1 MRPTGRCKA
10 CLTLMHNPYQSPNAT
25 GLDRIAAN
33 SDRHG
38 IDRPMYFV
46 AMLVVVLV
54 YGLFVVSMTNA
65 VWDGT
70 LEPGLRRSLRTIY
83 EWSDP
88 FFMALTI
95 LPVRSRLR
103 NIGASGWWSVGMLI
117 PMLNLVTALF
127 CLVPQRGYGRA
138 GKLDVI
144 GRFIGGSLIALFVF
158 LVFAFAV
165 TYPEH

>member
-1 MRPTGRCKA
+1 
-10 CLTLMHNPYQSPNAT
+10 MHNPYQSPNAA
-25 GLDRIAAN
+25 GLERIAAS

-38 IDRPMYFV
+38 IDRPMYFF
-46 AMLVVVLV
+46 AMFVFVLV
-54 YGLFVVSMTNA
+54 YGLFVASMTDA
-65 VWDGT
+65 IWDGN
-70 LEPGLRRSLRTIY
+70 LEPGLRNNLRTIY

-88 FFMALTI
+88 FFMASTI

-103 NIGASGWWSVGMLI
+103 NIDVSGWWSVGMLI

-138 GKLDVI
+138 GQLDVV

-165 TYPEH
+165 NYPEH